1 MDEAK
6 LRLEARCMASRDPNF
21 APRHT
26 ASLLSTHTHTPLS
39 DSGSPIPGREISKES
54 PGITCPQISLS
65 PFQKVPRS
73 SAKYAPVL
81 APKPKPLSMTPSFL
95 APDREGATKLGCY
108 LAVGQWATLPKY
120 TSMTLFSGWFPR
132 LHPGLSPYLV
142 EDLLQVGRAHAVSQV
157 AVGRVGEEELAFSSQ
172 GSCDIFLT
180 IDVLLASVHDS
191 NVACGWGGGQ
201 GAFSLAGSE
210 GLEVKGKG
218 YHVGQGHGRPTSAQR
233 EQLVFQNI
241 AGICALI
248 HQVQLSDDPDGAL
261 TWVGRMWQERA
272 VYTCTRP
279 HTEDPRHSRSHHTPS
294 ISQPSPSFTHCLPVP
309 RPPFI
314 LHGGPNDF

>member
-1 MDEAK
+1 
-6 LRLEARCMASRDPNF
+6 LPHVTLPPYCQ
-21 APRHT
+21 H
-26 ASLLSTHTHTPLS
+26 THTHTHLS

-65 PFQKVPRS
+65 PFQKVQRS

-81 APKPKPLSMTPSFL
+81 APKPKPSSMTPSIL
-95 APDREGATKLGCY
+95 AGCQGSFPGPRKGATKLRCY
-108 LAVGQWATLPKY
+108 LTVGQWATLPKY

-191 NVACGWGGGQ
+191 NVARGS
-201 GAFSLAGSE
+201 GAWPTYLCAAGAACSP
-210 GLEVKGKG
+210 K
-218 YHVGQGHGRPTSAQR
+218 HRGH
-233 EQLVFQNI
+233 L
-241 AGICALI
+241 C
-248 HQVQLSDDPDGAL
+248 
-261 TWVGRMWQERA
+261 
-272 VYTCTRP
+272 
-279 HTEDPRHSRSHHTPS
+279 
-294 ISQPSPSFTHCLPVP
+294 P
-309 RPPFI
+309 RPSDPA
-314 LHGGPNDF
+314 

>member
-1 MDEAK
+1 MHNDCKKWILSRFYRCRNRSSESWKVLVDEAK

-157 AVGRVGEEELAFSSQ
+157 AVGRVGA
-172 GSCDIFLT
+172 
-180 IDVLLASVHDS
+180 VV
-191 NVACGWGGGQ
+191 V
-201 GAFSLAGSE
+201 
-210 GLEVKGKG
+210 
-218 YHVGQGHGRPTSAQR
+218 
-233 EQLVFQNI
+233 
-241 AGICALI
+241 
-248 HQVQLSDDPDGAL
+248 
-261 TWVGRMWQERA
+261 VGRGYWVKA
-272 VYTCTRP
+272 VKR
-279 HTEDPRHSRSHHTPS
+279 
-294 ISQPSPSFTHCLPVP
+294 
-309 RPPFI
+309 
-314 LHGGPNDF
+314 